1 VVEEITQDEIEFIN
15 KVDKIAKS
23 KIVFPNFEKVVQIKI
38 SAPAK
43 VKYGIKP
50 MNFIVMVNPISVDKT
65 SSLM

>member
-1 VVEEITQDEIEFIN
+1 VVEEGRQDEIEFIN

-38 SAPAK
+38 SVPSK
-43 VKYGIKP
+43 VKYGSKSIS
-50 MNFIVMVNPISVDKT
+50 FIVMANPISVDQT